1 MINTTKGK
9 NKERRKHYEIR
20 SSYNRQIQ
28 EINFLKDF
36 ETKEEA
42 LKYAR
47 NHQFMYVDK
56 IFVRNK
62 ETKEKV
68 NNPYNPVIRVY
79 KGKHLYIKGY

>member
-1 MINTTKGK
+1 MKYEAVIIDRYK
-9 NKERRKHYEIR
+9 KET
-20 SSYNRQIQ
+20 
-28 EINFLKDF
+28 FLKDF

-42 LKYAR
+42 LKYAK

-79 KGKHLYIKGY
+79 KGRHLYIKGYWWLNHQ